1 MSAGTAFRDCSLL
14 CETRCFADDVEC
26 GPFLFGFGVF
36 SMGFQLLGS
45 RLLGP
50 WFGSSI
56 VVWAFLIST
65 FLAAFS
71 AGSITGGITARK
83 RLAQRSR
90 WLTVILGITLV
101 GFFLT
106 ALMGRPFLAW
116 LDARLWNIPASLA
129 LANLLLFFLPVCG
142 LAAITPL
149 LVQRLSEAGNDGGFA
164 SGFLYGA
171 STIGNIAGIMVTA
184 FFLIPALPLSALL
197 WVWFGAVAFLS
208 IALRQWIGRPAV

>member
-1 MSAGTAFRDCSLL
+1 MFWSAAL
-14 CETRCFADDVEC
+14 FA
-26 GPFLFGFGVF
+26 FGFGIF

-71 AGSITGGITARK
+71 VGSITGGVAARRRPEQRYRWLSVILVVTVCGFLITA
-83 RLAQRSR
+83 L
-90 WLTVILGITLV
+90 
-101 GFFLT
+101 F
-106 ALMGRPFLAW
+106 GRFFLAW
-116 LDARLWNIPASLA
+116 LDAQLWNISASLT

-149 LVQRLSEAGNDGGFA
+149 LVQRLTETGNDGGFA

-171 STIGNIAGIMVTA
+171 STIGNIVGIMITA
-184 FFLIPALPLSALL
+184 FFLIPTLPLSALL
-197 WVWFGAVAFLS
+197 WVWFGAVLVLAGTLWQW
-208 IALRQWIGRPAV
+208 LRSARS